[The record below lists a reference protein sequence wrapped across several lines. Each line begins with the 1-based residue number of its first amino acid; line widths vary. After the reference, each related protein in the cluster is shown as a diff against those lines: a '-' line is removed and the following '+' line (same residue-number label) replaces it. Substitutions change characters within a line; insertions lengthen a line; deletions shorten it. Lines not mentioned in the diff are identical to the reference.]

1 MSGERAAE
9 QRGTFF
15 RANDQRIQ
23 RFDRLRVGN
32 YLKIFVAA
40 ALTKIFFLC
49 NFLRKL
55 FACEMT
61 STVPSKKLIKKV
73 LQTSERIRTP
83 AV

>member
-1 MSGERAAE
+1 MFGERAAE

-32 YLKIFVAA
+32 YLKNFVAA

-61 STVPSKKLIKKV
+61 STVPSQKLIKKV